1 MQRRR
6 GLLHWLGRLRFLSP
20 ETRFEWYPP
29 FRLMGVRVL
38 ELSEDWSHMRIRLP
52 LTCLSAN
59 AAGNVFGGFQACLAD
74 PLPALACLKL
84 FPGHRVATKKLELE
98 FLRVGNSDLVL
109 ELDIDVG
116 LQRDIRRSLH
126 DSGRADPCFSM
137 VYRRRD
143 GKVCTR
149 IRNTVAIRPQGYV
162 SPLERSNP
170 DRADR
175 EP

>member
-1 MQRRR
+1 LQRRR
-6 GLLHWLGRLRFLSP
+6 GLLYWLGRLRFLSP

-29 FRLMGVRVL
+29 FRLMRVRVL

-52 LTCLSAN
+52 LTRISAN

-98 FLRVGNSDLVL
+98 FLRVGSSDLVL
-109 ELDIDVG
+109 ELDIDPGIQQEVRRK
-116 LQRDIRRSLH
+116 LQAD
-126 DSGRADPCFSM
+126 GRADPCFSM
-137 VYRRRD
+137 VYRRGD

-149 IRNTVAIRPQGYV
+149 IRNTVAIRPKGYV
-162 SPLERSNP
+162 SPLEHP
-170 DRADR
+170 DTDQ